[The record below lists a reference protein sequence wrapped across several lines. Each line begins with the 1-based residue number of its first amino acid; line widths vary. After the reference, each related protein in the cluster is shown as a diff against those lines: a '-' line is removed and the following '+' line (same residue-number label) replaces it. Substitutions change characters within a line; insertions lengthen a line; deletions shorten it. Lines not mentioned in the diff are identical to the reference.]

1 MPGKKN
7 VLTQEDKST
16 IDSLIEKHTE
26 VLIEK
31 ADKSVKIGDLIK
43 LIEIRLKLAPGEED
57 KKELLRLLEKVRRE
71 NLPGAEKASK
81 KTRAAGKK
89 KRGG

>member
-1 MPGKKN
+1 MPEKKN
-7 VLTQEDKST
+7 VLTEKDKST
-16 IDSLIEKHTE
+16 IDDLIEKH
-26 VLIEK
+26 VKVFVEK
-31 ADKSVKIGDLIK
+31 ADEKVKIGDLIK

-81 KTRAAGKK
+81 KTRGAGKK

>member
-16 IDSLIEKHTE
+16 IDSLIEKHAK
-26 VLIEK
+26 VLIK
-31 ADKSVKIGDLIK
+31 NADESVKIGDLIK
-43 LIEIRLKLAPGEED
+43 LIEIRLKLAPGEEG

-71 NLPGAEKASK
+71 NLPGAEKTSK
-81 KTRAAGKK
+81 KTRGTGKK
-89 KRGG
+89 KSGG